1 MVLRDYFVL
10 FKRLSFSFIILLI
23 SRILFYFYN
32 LKYFSVAKF
41 GETIWAFF
49 VGLRFDI
56 ATTLIINLPF
66 IIFSILPIRN
76 PKYHLF
82 LKVLF
87 VIFNSIFL
95 GLIIVDYEFFAFNG
109 KKLTL
114 DIFFIAG
121 DIGGQF
127 FQVIFYYWHLSLLT
141 IATMAILWRYYPR
154 RKKEYL
160 FEMPMKFYKS
170 IPISL
175 FIFVLTAIGVRGGLQ
190 MRSIS
195 TKDAFVFETYEL
207 GNFALNSAYSF
218 TRSLSQKG
226 LDYEKY
232 FASREE
238 VKKKLN
244 SISSL
249 ESGIEV
255 SELENVVIIIL
266 ESFSMEYV
274 EKGFTPFLASL
285 KENALFFEQGS
296 SNGRRSIE
304 ALPSI
309 LAGFPSIIGKPLYQS
324 NYQANKI
331 LGVPDYLKDLNYKS
345 YFFHGGK
352 IGTMGFNSFCNTIG
366 FDGYYGKEDYPN
378 SDHYDGH
385 WGIYDHNFYDFML
398 EKLDKIE
405 GKFFSTFF
413 SLSSHQPYS
422 IPVQYRGK
430 FNKGDLPI
438 HESIGYAD
446 YALSKFFKKA
456 QTKPWFE
463 NTLFIITAD
472 HSQKL
477 GTKKYQTIL
486 GRYRVPIIFYSPKK
500 KLESPKKIVQHVDIL
515 PSILDYLGIIP
526 SERLL
531 FGSSVFNQDPGRMI
545 NFNSG
550 NYLYRKGEKLLL
562 YDKNKVK
569 TYTLNENGL
578 GATLDQSF
586 DSPEMLEEI
595 KAYIQYTNNGLLKN
609 NIYQ

>member
-32 LKYFSVAKF
+32 LNYFSVAKF

-127 FQVIFYYWHLSLLT
+127 FQVIFYYWYLSLLT

-160 FEMPMKFYKS
+160 FEMPMKFYKT

-195 TKDAFVFETYEL
+195 AKDAFVFETYEL

-226 LDYEKY
+226 LEYEKY

-352 IGTMGFNSFCNTIG
+352 TGTMGFNSFCNTIG

-446 YALSKFFKKA
+446 YALSEFFKKA

-526 SERLL
+526 NERLL